1 MHEFI
6 IKTNKKED
14 LVDISKEISKI
25 VLNSGIKDGT
35 LTAFVPHT
43 TAGITINEG
52 ADPDVKK
59 DILNAL
65 SRIVPDKE
73 NYAHAEGNSP
83 AHIKAS
89 ILGSSVNIIM
99 KDNNLALGTW
109 QKVFFSEFDGPRNRK
124 VWVALSENHA
134 R

>member
-6 IKTNKKED
+6 IRTNRTEE
-14 LVDISKEISKI
+14 LIDISAKISEI

-52 ADPDVKK
+52 ADPDVRK
-59 DILNAL
+59 DILSAL
-65 SRIVPDKE
+65 SRIVPDNE
-73 NYAHAEGNSP
+73 NYAHREGNSP

-89 ILGSSVNIIM
+89 MIGSSATIII
-99 KDNNLALGTW
+99 KDSRLALGTW
-109 QKVFFSEFDGPRNRK
+109 QKVFFSEFDGPRQRK
-124 VWVALSENHA
+124 IWVSLSENHTC
-134 R
+134 